1 MNRNKFF
8 AWANPFKLETNP
20 TYEKPIIISAC
31 YRPPNSNA
39 TYNDNL
45 AKEISNICKKY
56 KTQFGWEATLIS
68 QTLIGT
74 LPVFLAL
81 RTQKI

>member
-39 TYNDNL
+39 TYNFVKDTK
-45 AKEISNICKKY
+45 A
-56 KTQFGWEATLIS
+56 TQFGWEATLIS

-81 RTQKI
+81 RIQKI